1 VNVAEDIVATIA
13 ELAAA
18 ESMEEL
24 IITMIWQVIDN
35 VRGEAIMRGQSGV
48 EIQVVENH
56 ARPCDVR
63 QGNIVD
69 WSFVRRV
76 KITSIRVKS

>member
-1 VNVAEDIVATIA
+1 MA

-24 IITMIWQVIDN
+24 LVTMIWQVIDK
-35 VRGEAIMRGQSGV
+35 VRGEAIMRGPSGV

-76 KITSIRVKS
+76 KITSIQVKS